1 MMVTRLSR
9 HRPCRHKLCVAF
21 AVVLPTVAVVI
32 AGCAAWRGELSPEHN
47 RRLETH
53 LRNIS
58 RADLHSLSTTRPRT
72 IDDEIDT
79 VKQRRETKSPTSA
92 PASITLSVEDL
103 RLKTLRNNLDLN
115 VVFLDPTLAK
125 TFVSEEKAKFDATI
139 FGGADYKRQDLP
151 RLDSDL
157 VDLDGSSD
165 ALDGEVVKLTGIE
178 QTKDKL
184 TFDVGIEVPLPTGG
198 KVKLR
203 SVFDEENKLAPERFE
218 QFVSGLKFSYSQPLL
233 RNAGIEANTASI
245 RLARLDAQAVGAKT
259 KLTAIR
265 VLAGAEKAYW
275 RVYGAQK
282 MLDIRIQQYNLAF
295 DNLELVRKRVE
306 QGLSPR
312 IEIVRAEVGVVRRLE
327 ALIMSETNLRIQ
339 QRELKRIL
347 NINEVTLD
355 SPTAVDT
362 ISPPQL
368 LRFTF
373 EREKLTEAALANR
386 MEMLELELKLAADA
400 IKIDLAR
407 NRALPLFVLDFEY
420 GILDRQPSM
429 GTAWQQMWNFDDT
442 EFRIG
447 LRGEIPVTNEA
458 RKSRLRRAI
467 LARSQRMAT
476 GAQRELAIRQEVYD
490 ALDVLDQNWQR
501 ILAARQNVIV
511 SGVNYEAELKQFNEG
526 LRTMREVLEVLT
538 QLGEAQIREVKAI
551 IAYQVAQI
559 DLAFATG
566 TLLGYAGTDFTPI
579 PFDREI
585 W

>member
-1 MMVTRLSR
+1 MTIATLGRLR
-9 HRPCRHKLCVAF
+9 LRQCKPYA
-21 AVVLPTVAVVI
+21 AAPVVLLAILGGI
-32 AGCAAWRGELSPEHN
+32 AGCAAWRGELSPAHN

-53 LRNIS
+53 LRNIH
-58 RADLHSLSTTRPRT
+58 RADLRSLSTDRPRT
-72 IDDEIDT
+72 IEDEIDT
-79 VKQRRETKSPTSA
+79 VKQRRETKVPTSA
-92 PASITLSVEDL
+92 PASVALSVEDL

-115 VVFLDPTLAK
+115 VVFLDPTLAQ

-139 FGGADYKRQDLP
+139 FGGVDYKRQDLP

-165 ALDGEVVKLTGIE
+165 ALDGEVVKLTRIE

-184 TFDVGIEVPLPTGG
+184 TLDAGIEVPLPTGG
-198 KVKLR
+198 KLKLR

-218 QFVSGLKFSYSQPLL
+218 QFVSSLKFSYSQPLL

-245 RLARLDAQAVGAKT
+245 RIARLDAQAVGART

-275 RVYGAQK
+275 RTYGAQK
-282 MLDIRIQQYNLAF
+282 MLEVRIQQYDLAF
-295 DNLELVRKRVE
+295 DNLEFVRKRVE
-306 QGLSPR
+306 QGLSPK
-312 IEIVRAEVGVVRRLE
+312 IEIVRAEVGVARRLE

-347 NINEVTLD
+347 NENGMPID
-355 SPTAVDT
+355 SPTAINI

-368 LRFTF
+368 LRFMF
-373 EREKLTEAALANR
+373 EREKMTADALANR

-407 NRALPLFVLDFEY
+407 NKALPLFVLDFEY
-420 GILDRQPSM
+420 GILDRQASM
-429 GTAWQQMWNFDDT
+429 GSAWQRMWDFDDT
-442 EFRIG
+442 EFRVG
-447 LRGEIPVTNEA
+447 LRGEIPVTNDAREA
-458 RKSRLRRAI
+458 RLRRAI

-476 GAQRELAIRQEVYD
+476 GAQRELAIKQDVYD

-511 SGVNYEAELKQFNEG
+511 SGVNYEVELKQFNEG

-551 IAYQVAQI
+551 VAYQVAQI

-579 PFDREI
+579 PLTE
-585 W
+585 